1 MKLPRIVPQKYTAKK
16 FNGLY
21 KYKIVVG
28 IKQAEWFRGGSLI
41 RLGNK
46 IYLSQSK
53 DKQFCLNLL
62 ECLKTLE
69 NYKLRVESPWVC
81 FYTDSLADAE
91 CFAAVAI
98 DKISYVQI
106 PRPGTEHLLDKG
118 IVLTKG
124 IPYKYRI
131 TVGRTK
137 QDYPD
142 LVNWIETVGGKISDS
157 VKHDLLRPNGYWGG
171 GYFYVKDERCLTIA
185 RLMLGD
191 SIRKVEEVTA
201 TLS

>member
-1 MKLPRIVPQKYTAKK
+1 MKLPQTVPLKFTAKK

-21 KYKIVVG
+21 KYKIV
-28 IKQAEWFRGGSLI
+28 IALKQAEWFRGGSLI
-41 RLGNK
+41 KLGK
-46 IYLSQSK
+46 KLHLTQSK

-69 NYKLRVESPWVC
+69 NYKIRVESPWVC

-91 CFAAVAI
+91 SFAAVTI

-106 PRPGTEHLLDKG
+106 PRPGTEDLLDKG
-118 IVLTKG
+118 IVLTKS
-124 IPYKYRI
+124 ISYKYRI
-131 TVGRTK
+131 TVGRTR

-142 LVNWIETVGGKISDS
+142 LVKWIENVGGKIGKS
-157 VKHDLLRPNGYWGG
+157 VKHDLLRPRGHWGG
-171 GYFYVKDERCLTIA
+171 TYFYVKDDRCLTIA

-191 SIRKVEEVTA
+191 AIRKVEEVA
-201 TLS
+201 AV